1 MSIWILH
8 TRSILF
14 ESSQSGQSYPME
26 IVRLVNSKS
35 YEHWYL
41 FLYETCL
48 YVYIC
53 KTVDVVVM
61 KACLEKKWK
70 RACEIICSS
79 AGLSSPPL
87 RGVEHLGGNKDLSI
101 LKLSIYF
108 GTLLSLNLQT
118 MQLPPSFLSSNLVQS
133 PKWIKILFAE
143 CQKILLEILWNIW
156 QIGVKVLPSVFIIT
170 QIKRSW
176 K

>member
-101 LKLSIYF
+101 LKLSIFF
-108 GTLLSLNLQT
+108 GTLL
-118 MQLPPSFLSSNLVQS
+118 S

>member
-1 MSIWILH
+1 MNIDI
-8 TRSILF
+8 F
-14 ESSQSGQSYPME
+14 
-26 IVRLVNSKS
+26 
-35 YEHWYL
+35 

-87 RGVEHLGGNKDLSI
+87 RGVEHLGGEQRFIHFETFN
-101 LKLSIYF
+101 
-108 GTLLSLNLQT
+108 LLWHIFIVK
-118 MQLPPSFLSSNLVQS
+118 PPDNTIIFLSSNLGQS
-133 PKWIKILFAE
+133 PKWIKILFAD